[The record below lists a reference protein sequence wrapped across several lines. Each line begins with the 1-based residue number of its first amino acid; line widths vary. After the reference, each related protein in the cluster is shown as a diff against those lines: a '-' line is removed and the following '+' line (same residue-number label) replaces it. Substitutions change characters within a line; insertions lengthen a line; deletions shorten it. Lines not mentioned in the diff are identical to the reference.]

1 MTSDT
6 EGALEPT
13 AAMADSISAMV
24 AEGLDPD
31 MAAALV
37 KGTELAEAAGAVPG
51 EPYDLAVDR
60 RISEAAAPF
69 WAEGAPDVEDV
80 LPMTLPGADGLLEAR
95 LYKPNVPGPAPIVLF
110 LHGGGWVKG
119 SVAAC
124 EWACRQIAA
133 RSGLN
138 VLATSY
144 RLAPEHP
151 FPAARD
157 DVDAVLDWCMGPSA
171 RAGLDHRRVL
181 VAGASAGANLAVS
194 ACLARRDRE
203 AALPLGMALFYGVFG
218 IDPETES
225 HRAFGDGRFGLP
237 HALMETFIEMYAP
250 GGRHTDPGIDVV
262 HADLAGLPP
271 AWLSAAGKD
280 VLRDDAHLM
289 AKALETAG
297 VAARLRVDES
307 LAHGYTNRARMVPLA
322 RAAIDE
328 AADFLHDQSRQASR
342 LAAYA
347 L

>member
-1 MTSDT
+1 MADQTSP
-6 EGALEPT
+6 ELPVPEPV
-13 AAMADSISAMV
+13 AAMI

-31 MAAALV
+31 MAAALA
-37 KGTELAEAAGAVPG
+37 KGVELAEAAGAVPG
-51 EPYDLAVDR
+51 APYDLALDR
-60 RISEAAAPF
+60 RVAHAAAPF
-69 WAEGAPDVEDV
+69 WAEGAPEVEDV
-80 LPMTLPGADGLLEAR
+80 LPMVLPGADGLLDAT
-95 LYKPNVPGPAPIVLF
+95 LYKPNVPGPAPIVVF

-119 SVAAC
+119 SIAAT
-124 EWACRQIAA
+124 EWVCRQIAA

-194 ACLARRDRE
+194 ACLARAERG

-218 IDPETES
+218 VDPETES

-237 HALMETFIEMYAP
+237 RALMETFIGLYAP
-250 GGRHTDPGIDVV
+250 GRHTDPSIDVV

-280 VLRDDAHLM
+280 VLRDDAFLM
-289 AKALETAG
+289 KDALDAAG
-297 VAARLRVDES
+297 VAAQLRLDDA

-328 AADFLHDQSRQASR
+328 AADFLHTQSRQASR